1 MWYESLKDS
10 KRWSSLWY
18 GRIRCS
24 CGGIRRLSGTCD
36 ACGQPLPEPEWME
49 VRGADGQVVRIPPAY
64 MGAESQYQD
73 YVFLDLLAAQWLR
86 PTTQEE
92 EFESIAESHRPA
104 AKAIVVLVFWTYF
117 EAKIERLLREP
128 NRGAIPPRVLDD
140 LLQRHASIG
149 SRLGRA
155 YKVLFDTTYFA
166 ELKALGFSELADVM
180 KEVQTA
186 RNAFVH
192 GHPEAIT
199 TALTQKLVEN
209 LENEHN
215 AWIAA
220 FNARMAA
227 RAARRSGS
235 MLQG

>member
-10 KRWSSLWY
+10 KRWSSLWH
-18 GRIRCS
+18 GWIRCG
-24 CGGIRRLSGTCD
+24 CGGIRRLSGLCD

-49 VRGADGQVVRIPPAY
+49 VRDANGKVHRIPPAY
-64 MGAESQYQD
+64 MGGESQYQD

-92 EFESIAESHRPA
+92 EFESIVESHRPA

-117 EAKIERLLREP
+117 ETKIERLLREP
-128 NRGAIPPRVLDD
+128 SRGVVPERVLED

-149 SRLGRA
+149 SRLDRA

-166 ELKALGFSELADVM
+166 ELKALGFGELADLL
-180 KEVQTA
+180 KDVQTA

-192 GHPEAIT
+192 RHPEAIT
-199 TALTQKLVEN
+199 AGLTQRLVEQ

-220 FNARMAA
+220 FNTRMQLRAGARN
-227 RAARRSGS
+227 
-235 MLQG
+235 